1 MLDPLTMTDLGEQ
14 LRSADG
20 EAVRR
25 DVSARLDALI
35 ADIARQ
41 TAAGVVSDE
50 FNRLQKIDRA
60 ARAAREIVTVCR

>member
-20 EAVRR
+20 DAVRL
-25 DVSARLDALI
+25 DVVARLDALI

-60 ARAAREIVTVCR
+60 ARTAREIVTVCR